1 MILSEQTK
9 EMSIKDI
16 EKYSLNADK
25 NMSDILDPD
34 MMGFWGK
41 EGVDDED

>member
-9 EMSIKDI
+9 EMSVKDI
-16 EKYSLNADK
+16 ELLNKECD
-25 NMSDILDPD
+25 DILDPD

-41 EGVDDED
+41 EGIDDED